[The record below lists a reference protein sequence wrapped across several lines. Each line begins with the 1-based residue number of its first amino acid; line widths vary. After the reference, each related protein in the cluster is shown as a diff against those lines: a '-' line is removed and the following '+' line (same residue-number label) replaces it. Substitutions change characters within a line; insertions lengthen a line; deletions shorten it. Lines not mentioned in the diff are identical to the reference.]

1 MTTSTTIYNRAIE
14 LFEQNMNGERE
25 NPNFKKFKKAMNKHG
40 ISLDNADFISIY
52 EDATPASCS
61 AISGNN
67 SSYCFNSDY
76 AKQITRGVFA
86 TICDNLPETPTSAS
100 DIAYNALNSS
110 FHFCNKFTDEY
121 AKRERISRGA
131 AHSNLRD
138 LYDAIGHL
146 VRRTLKQLAD
156 EGTLKETP
164 VYTCGKLYIRLYS
177 LA

>member
-1 MTTSTTIYNRAIE
+1 MTTSTSTYNRAIE

-25 NPNFKKFKKAMNKHG
+25 NPNFKKFKQAMSEHG
-40 ISLDNADFISIY
+40 IHFDNADLISIY
-52 EDATPASCS
+52 EDVTPASCS
-61 AISGNN
+61 AISACN

-76 AKQITRGVFA
+76 AKLIARNVFA
-86 TICDNLPETPTSAS
+86 TICDNLPEIPTSAS
-100 DIAYNALNSS
+100 DIAHNALNSS
-110 FHFCNKFTDEY
+110 LHFCNQFNDEY
-121 AKRERISRGA
+121 AKREKISRGA
-131 AHSNLRD
+131 AYSDLRD